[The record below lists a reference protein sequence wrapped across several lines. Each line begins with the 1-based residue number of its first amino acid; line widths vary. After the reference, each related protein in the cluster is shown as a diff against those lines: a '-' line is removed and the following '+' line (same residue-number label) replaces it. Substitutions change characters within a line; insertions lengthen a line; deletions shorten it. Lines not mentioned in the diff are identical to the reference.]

1 VKNKTLVLIIVIL
14 AGILIVSIVSK
25 PSRGPQMA
33 EIGSAPQDF
42 ELIDI
47 NNNRTTLS
55 SMKGSVV
62 FINFWATWCES
73 CIDEMPSMERMTRN
87 FAGNPGFKVVTILYK
102 DDLGTA
108 LSFMKESGYTFP
120 VYLNPDESAAK
131 MFGITGIPETFI
143 IDKKGILR
151 DKVIGPAEWDSPNT
165 IQSFQALINEP

>member
-1 VKNKTLVLIIVIL
+1 MIVFF
-14 AGILIVSIVSK
+14 ASK
-25 PSRGPQMA
+25 PTRGPEMA
-33 EIGSAPQDF
+33 EIGRTTQDF

-47 NNNRTTLS
+47 NKNRMTLAG
-55 SMKGSVV
+55 MEGSVV

-73 CIDEMPSMERMTRN
+73 CVDEMPSIERLSRH
-87 FAGNPGFKVVTILYK
+87 FAGNPSFKIVTILYK
-102 DDLGTA
+102 DDLNAA
-108 LSFMKESGYTFP
+108 LSFMKESGHTFP

-165 IQSFQALINEP
+165 LHAFQTLINEP

>member
-1 VKNKTLVLIIVIL
+1 MKNKALVLIIVVL
-14 AGILIVSIVSK
+14 VGILIVFFASK
-25 PSRGPQMA
+25 PSRGPEMA
-33 EIGSAPQDF
+33 EIGSALQDF

-73 CIDEMPSMERMTRN
+73 CIDEMPSIERMSRH
-87 FAGNPGFKVVTILYK
+87 FAGNPTFKVVTILYK
-102 DDLGTA
+102 DDLKTG
-108 LSFMKESGYTFP
+108 LNFMQQGGFTFP

-151 DKVIGPAEWDSPNT
+151 DKVIGPAGWDSPNT
-165 IQSFQALINEP
+165 LQAFQTLINEP